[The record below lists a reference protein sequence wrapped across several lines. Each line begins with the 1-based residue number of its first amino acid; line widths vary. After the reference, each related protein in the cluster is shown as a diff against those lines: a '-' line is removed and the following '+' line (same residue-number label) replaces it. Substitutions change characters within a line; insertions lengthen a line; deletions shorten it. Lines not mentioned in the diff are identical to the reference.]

1 MMEDEKIGIIVKF
14 FAKPSVA
21 AIELT
26 DGSLKVGDTIRIHGH
41 STDFQQ
47 VIDSMQIEHASVTI
61 AEKGASIGIKVKERV
76 REHDVVYLVKQ

>member
-1 MMEDEKIGIIVKF
+1 MEEQKIGIVVKF

-26 DGSLKVGDTIRIHGH
+26 DGALKVGETIHIHGN

-47 VIDSMQIEHASVTI
+47 QIDSMQIEHASVTT
-61 AEKGASIGIKVKERV
+61 AEKGASIGIKVKDRV

>member
-1 MMEDEKIGIIVKF
+1 MEETKVGVIVKF

-26 DGSLKVGDTIRIHGH
+26 DGSIKVGDTIHVHGH

-47 VIDSMQIEHASVTI
+47 QIDSMQIEHASVTV

-76 REHDVVYLVKQ
+76 REHDVVYLVNQ

>member
-1 MMEDEKIGIIVKF
+1 MEETKVGVIVKF

-26 DGSLKVGDTIRIHGH
+26 DGSIKVGDTIHIHGH

-47 VIDSMQIEHASVTI
+47 QIDSMQIEHASVTV

-76 REHDVVYLVKQ
+76 REHDVVYLVNQ

>member
-1 MMEDEKIGIIVKF
+1 MEEQKVGIVIKY

-26 DGSLKVGDTIRIHGH
+26 EGSLKVGDTIHVHGH

-47 VIDSMQIEHASVTI
+47 QVDSMQIEHASVT
-61 AEKGASIGIKVKERV
+61 AADKGASIGIKVKERV
-76 REHDVVYLVKQ
+76 HEHDIVYIVK